1 MPFFNMEWP
10 GRIVFLRS
18 VRRDLSLVSH
28 IYMKNMREVSF
39 EESVLARLSTLSAAA
54 ILPPALA
61 MAQAHLKRHP
71 NCSKSVSKL
80 SDARPV
86 ELNSIA
92 MPY

>member
-39 EESVLARLSTLSAAA
+39 EDLARLSILSAAA

-80 SDARPV
+80 SDARSV